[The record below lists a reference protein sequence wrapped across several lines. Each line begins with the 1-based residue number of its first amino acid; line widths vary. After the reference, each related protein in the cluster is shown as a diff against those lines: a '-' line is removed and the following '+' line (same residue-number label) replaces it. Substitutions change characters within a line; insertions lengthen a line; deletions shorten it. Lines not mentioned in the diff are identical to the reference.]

1 MSRKL
6 TYLICIAVLLG
17 LSAYARA
24 QVNVA
29 ETLLVDVRAEDL
41 AYGSVTTWPNHGTL
55 GPFTAKGA
63 PVVEDVAGLKA
74 VTFDGA
80 SWFDGPTSVPG
91 IEGKGTRTIEVWVY
105 NPTTVGEETMVHWS
119 HRGGPDGTNIAFNY
133 GNNTTWGAVGH
144 WGSPDMPWGGSVSPC
159 PALGK
164 WWHLVYTYDGTT
176 VRLYANGSPAGD
188 KAVALNTHAGNIIR
202 IAAQGDDTGTAPVM
216 SLNFTGS
223 IAQVRIH
230 DGVLTPAQIAQNFK
244 AGGPRKAASPSPVN
258 GAVGVMM
265 PLMTW
270 TPATIA
276 LFENVYFGTTPE
288 LTAADCVATKQSIM
302 LKMLYYL
309 GPMTPGQ
316 KYYWRVDE
324 VAADGTIYTG
334 DTWSFSWI
342 SLTAFSPTPPDGA
355 HFQDPN
361 VDLAWLPGK
370 NAKEYDI
377 YFGTDRTEVAD
388 GTGGTLKATQN
399 LTSFDLGL
407 LATATTYY
415 WRVDLIDNGDKKHAG
430 DVWSFTTVPS
440 VAVSDPNLV
449 GWWKFDE
456 GEGRLAVDW
465 SGQGQHGQIV
475 GGATWVE
482 GFDGGALK
490 LNGQDGYVDL
500 PIGSLIA
507 ASSSITVTTWVNW
520 SGAGGAWQRV
530 FDFGSGEQFN
540 MLVTPANGANGNLRF
555 VITVESYNNEQQ
567 LNAATPL
574 PTGWHHVAVAINGA
588 TRGMQM
594 FLDGQVVAS
603 GSTTV
608 LPKDLGITTQNWIG
622 RSQYSP
628 DAYFRGAVDD
638 FRIYNFAMTAQEIP
652 ETMRGD
658 PALAWDPQPARDS
671 MADIRTATELSW
683 AAGQGAAQH
692 DVYFGTDS
700 TAVADADTSS
710 PLYCGRQTATSFPL
724 AGLVEFGGGAYFWRI
739 DEVEADAATIHK
751 GRLWGFTIPGYLIVD
766 DFESYT
772 NDSPKRIFQTW
783 IDGWGF
789 SADEFF
795 PNGDAGNGTG
805 ATVGHDIWTE
815 GTPYN
820 MIVETS
826 IVAPGGSKQSMPLA
840 FNNAD
845 APFYSETER
854 TWASPQDFTAYG
866 AATLSLQ
873 VHGYPVV
880 TATAVTET
888 GGKMTLTGA
897 GTDIWGTSDEFTF
910 ACKTLTGDGSI
921 IAKVVSTGTGTDTWA
936 KGGVMIR
943 DSLDG
948 GSAHAMMV
956 ITGGGGNGASFQWR
970 PVAHGDSSN
979 SGAVSALT
987 PPYWVKIERL
997 GDTIS
1002 ASASADGLTWNP
1014 PMMQSS
1020 VDIPMSD
1027 PVYIG
1032 LCVTSHQSG
1041 VDRTYQFEGIKS
1053 TGGVSGQ
1060 WQGAVISSPWYN
1072 SEQSLYIAVQDSAGK
1087 SAVASDPNVV
1097 NAAGW
1102 TELQIPL
1109 SNFTGVNMTK
1119 VKKMTI
1125 SVGSRTNPA
1134 ADGSGTLFIDDIRV
1148 VK

>member
-1 MSRKL
+1 MGKKL
-6 TYLICIAVLLG
+6 MYLICITLLLG
-17 LSAYARA
+17 LSARA
-24 QVNVA
+24 TAQINVA
-29 ETLLVDVRAEDL
+29 ETLLVDLRAEDL
-41 AYGSVTTWPNHGTL
+41 AYGSVTTWVNHGTL
-55 GPFTAKGA
+55 GSFTAQGA
-63 PVVEDVAGLKA
+63 PVVEEVAGLKA

-80 SWFDGPTSVPG
+80 SWFDGPASVPG

-133 GNNTTWGAVGH
+133 GNHGTWGAVGH

-164 WWHLVYTYDGTT
+164 WWQLVYTYDGTT
-176 VRLYANGSPAGD
+176 VRLYANGSPAGER
-188 KAVALNTHAGNIIR
+188 AVALNTHPGNIIR
-202 IAAQGDDTGTAPVM
+202 IAAQGNNAGTAPES

-223 IAQVRIH
+223 IAEVRIH
-230 DGVLTPAQIAQNFK
+230 DGVLTQKQIEQNFK
-244 AGGPRKAASPSPVN
+244 LGGPRKAANPSPVN

-270 TPATIA
+270 SPAAIA

-288 LTAADCVATKQSIM
+288 LTAADRVATNQSIM
-302 LKMLYYL
+302 FKMLYYMQ
-309 GPMTPGQ
+309 PMIPGQ

-342 SLTAFSPTPPDGA
+342 SLTAFSPTPADGA
-355 HFQDPN
+355 RFQDPN
-361 VDLAWLPGK
+361 MDLAWLPGK
-370 NAKEYDI
+370 DAKKYDV
-377 YFGTDRTEVAD
+377 YFGTNRAEVAD

-399 LTSFDLGL
+399 LTSFDPGL
-407 LATATTYY
+407 LVTATTYY
-415 WRVDLIDNGDKKHAG
+415 WRVDLIDKGDTKHAG
-430 DVWSFTTVPS
+430 DVWSFTTLPD
-440 VAVSDPNLV
+440 VAVPDPNLV
-449 GWWKFDE
+449 GWWKLDE

-465 SGQGQHGQIV
+465 SGQGQHGQIL
-475 GGATWVE
+475 GGVTWIE

-500 PIGSLIA
+500 PIGPMLATLNSA
-507 ASSSITVTTWVNW
+507 TMTGWVDFTN
-520 SGAGGAWQRV
+520 AGGAWQRI
-530 FDFGSGEQFN
+530 FDFGSGTGKYIFLCPRTGTAGGMRMALTTN
-540 MLVTPANGANGNLRF
+540 AGAG
-555 VITVESYNNEQQ
+555 ESLIDTSQ
-567 LNAATPL
+567 TL
-574 PTGWHHVAVAINGA
+574 PTGWHHVAAVVNGA
-588 TRGMQM
+588 THNMQIYV
-594 FLDGQVVAS
+594 DGEVVAS
-603 GSTTV
+603 GGTTT
-608 LPKDLGITTQNWIG
+608 LLTDIGETAQNWLG
-622 RSQYSP
+622 RSQYSA
-628 DAYFRGAVDD
+628 DGYLRASLDD
-638 FRIYNFAMTAQEIP
+638 FRIYNFAMTAEEIP

-671 MADIRTATELSW
+671 MADIRTTTELTW
-683 AAGQGAAQH
+683 AAGEGAAQH

-700 TAVADADTSS
+700 QTVTDADTSS
-710 PLYCGRQTATSFPL
+710 PLYRGRQTATSFPL

-751 GRLWGFTIPGYLIVD
+751 GRLWGFTIPDYLIVD

-772 NDSPKRIFQTW
+772 NNSPNRIFQTW

-795 PNGDAGNGTG
+795 PTDNAGNGTG
-805 ATVGHDIWTE
+805 AAVGHDVWTA
-815 GTPYN
+815 GTPYRTIAETT
-820 MIVETS
+820 IVR
-826 IVAPGGSKQSMPLA
+826 PGSRQSMPFA

-854 TWASPQDFTAYG
+854 IWASPQDWTAYG

-873 VHGYPVV
+873 VYGYPVV
-880 TATAVTET
+880 TTTAVTES

-897 GTDIWGTSDEFTF
+897 GADIWYSSDEFTF
-910 ACKTLTGDGSI
+910 AFKTLTGDGSL
-921 IAKVVSTGTGTDTWA
+921 IAKVVSNGTGTNTWA

-948 GSAHAMMV
+948 GSTHAMMV

-970 PVAHGDSSN
+970 PVAHAGSSN
-979 SGAVSALT
+979 SDAVSALT
-987 PPYWVKIERL
+987 PPYWVKIERT
-997 GDTIS
+997 GDTIF
-1002 ASASADGLTWNP
+1002 ASASADGVTWNP
-1014 PMMQSS
+1014 LVMESS
-1020 VDIPMSD
+1020 AEIAMAA

-1032 LCVTSHQSG
+1032 LCVTSHQPG
-1041 VDRTYQFEGIKS
+1041 EDRTYQFEGIKS

-1060 WQGAVISSPWYN
+1060 WQGAVISSPWHN
-1072 SEQSLYIAVQDSAGK
+1072 GQQSLYIAVQDSAGK
-1087 SAVASDPNVV
+1087 SAVVSNPDVV

-1109 SNFTGVNMTK
+1109 SSFTGVTMTK

-1125 SVGSRTNPA
+1125 GVGSRANPA